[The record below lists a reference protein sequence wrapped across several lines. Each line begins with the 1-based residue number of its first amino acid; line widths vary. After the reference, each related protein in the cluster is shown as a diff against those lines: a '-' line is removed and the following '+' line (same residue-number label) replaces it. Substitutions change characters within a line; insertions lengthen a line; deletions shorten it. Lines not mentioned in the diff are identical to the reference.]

1 MKPLAG
7 NKWADMT
14 PEQQTAQKQK
24 MAEGRAAAFTAK
36 REEKRLTAE
45 RAAEVAA
52 TLSWSEPAAI
62 AIPEEAV
69 IVKSIAVPGI
79 VMDDQGNKWT
89 IPADSLDDDIRL
101 YKSDL
106 RVPNPDPRF
115 YYQFEHKDNIGSMG
129 HEQFVPVTLKE
140 QGLDKYHV
148 ASDYGVAQDG
158 YFRVGDLVC
167 IKTPKEL
174 EQRRRRA
181 EKKMVDESVKEVGI
195 SSKVKAD
202 SGDHQTQVELRRG
215 DSMIKRPAHQSQGV

>member
-14 PEQQTAQKQK
+14 PEQQAAQKQK

-36 REEKRLTAE
+36 REEKRLAAE
-45 RAAEVAA
+45 HAAEVSPA
-52 TLSWSEPAAI
+52 T

-106 RVPNPDPRF
+106 RIPKPDPRF
-115 YYQFEHKDNIGSMG
+115 YYQFEHKDNINAMT

-140 QGLDKYHV
+140 QGLDRFHV
-148 ASDYGVAQDG
+148 AGDYGVAQDG

-181 EKKMVDESVKEVGI
+181 EKKMVDESVKQVGV
-195 SSKVKAD
+195 SSKVKPD
-202 SGDHQTQVELRRG
+202 SADHQTKIELVRG
-215 DSMIKRPAHQSQGV
+215 DQMIKRPAQQQGA